1 MSTLSYSIVG
11 PLVNSRNPFES
22 PGVWLKG
29 NLHTHSTQSDGLRD
43 PDDVVRWYTDHGYD
57 FLAITDHRTRTIV
70 DPPED
75 CSLIMLPSMELNGW
89 DESFDGEYHLTG
101 IGLASLD
108 HTESGTS
115 LQAAVD
121 QVKADGGLAILAH
134 PHWLGVAPHRLFPI
148 SGLDGLE
155 VFNVNCEVANGKGDS
170 GHLWDHALDAGMT
183 LHGLAVDDAHW
194 HGPDAGEAWVMAR
207 SEMRTAA
214 AICDALAAGCFY
226 STQGPEIHSFTVDG
240 NVASARCSPVADIR
254 FVSQRNFG
262 SRVKAENGEIEEAEF
277 ILHGQEK
284 YVRLVCIDR
293 EGRMAWSNP
302 VMTAG

>member
-1 MSTLSYSIVG
+1 M
-11 PLVNSRNPFES
+11 NSRSPFDS

-29 NLHTHSTQSDGLRD
+29 NLHTHSTQSDGARD
-43 PDDVVRWYTDHGYD
+43 PDDVVSWYTDRGYD

-75 CSLIMLPSMELNGW
+75 NSLIMLPSMELDGR
-89 DESFDGEYHLTG
+89 DESFGGEYHLTG

-108 HTESGTS
+108 RTETGTS

-134 PHWLGVAPHRLFPI
+134 PNWLGIAPHQVFPI

-155 VFNVNCEVANGKGDS
+155 VFNVNCEQGNGKGES
-170 GHLWDHALDAGMT
+170 GQLWDHVLDADMK

-194 HGPDAGEAWVMAR
+194 HGPDAGKAWVVVR
-207 SEMRTAA
+207 SQTRTAEGVY
-214 AICDALAAGCFY
+214 DALATGCFY

-240 NVASARCSPVADIR
+240 NVARARCSPVVDIR
-254 FVSQRNFG
+254 FVSQGKFG
-262 SRVKAENGEIEEAEF
+262 RRFTSENGEIEEAEF
-277 ILHGQEK
+277 VLLGQEK

-293 EGRMAWSNP
+293 DGRTAWSNP

>member
-1 MSTLSYSIVG
+1 MT
-11 PLVNSRNPFES
+11 SRSPFES

-75 CSLIMLPSMELNGW
+75 SSLIMLPSMELDGW

-108 HTESGTS
+108 RTESGTS

-134 PHWLGVAPHRLFPI
+134 PNWLGIAPHELFPV

-155 VFNVNCEVANGKGDS
+155 VFNVTCEEINGKGES
-170 GHLWDHALDAGMT
+170 GHLWDHALDAGMK
-183 LHGLAVDDAHW
+183 LRGFAVDDAHW
-194 HGPDAGEAWVMAR
+194 HALDAGQAWIMAR

-214 AICDALAAGCFY
+214 GVSDALAAGCFY
-226 STQGPEIHSFTVDG
+226 STQGPEIHSFAIDG
-240 NVASARCSPVADIR
+240 NVAHARCSPVVDIR

-262 SRVKAENGEIEEAEF
+262 TRIKAENGEIEEAEF
-277 ILHGQEK
+277 ILRGQEK

-293 EGRMAWSNP
+293 QGRVAWSNP
-302 VMTAG
+302 LATAG